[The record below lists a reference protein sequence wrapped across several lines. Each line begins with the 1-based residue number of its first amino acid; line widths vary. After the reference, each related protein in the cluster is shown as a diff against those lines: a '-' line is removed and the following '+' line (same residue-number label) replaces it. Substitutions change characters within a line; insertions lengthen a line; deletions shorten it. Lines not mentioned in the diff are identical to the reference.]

1 MLCKSA
7 ARSWLKLRRCC
18 QDGQLTRRVS
28 TAKIAEF
35 LALYYNA
42 AAGWGKG
49 REGVTTFK
57 DDPLIKSSGPHAAS
71 AVKDLERGGAKTILA
86 APWQTDDS
94 MDPNTWSWAEP
105 PILKNSTQLI
115 CELVDIVRCVSQRE
129 RRRPAVDTCRHSF
142 SRPG

>member
-7 ARSWLKLRRCC
+7 ARSRLKLRRCC
-18 QDGQLTRRVS
+18 CWQDGQLTRRVS

-49 REGVTTFK
+49 REGVCTYK
-57 DDPLIKSSGPHAAS
+57 DDALIKSSGPHAAS
-71 AVKDLERGGAKTILA
+71 AVKDLERGGAKTTLA

-115 CELVDIVRCVSQRE
+115 CELVDIVRCVSQRA
-129 RRRPAVDTCRHSF
+129 RRRPAVHTF
-142 SRPG
+142 PG